1 MQVDSCSRPELM
13 VGANPA
19 AMQVVTPNNSFNSIG
34 TGTPPSLNVHS
45 FLIAQSLGRSN
56 GPTIG
61 KSDQAIKILR
71 FHCHATTDDVG
82 MVLTMS

>member
-45 FLIAQSLGRSN
+45 FLTAQSLGRSN

-61 KSDQAIKILR
+61 KSDEAFEIVR
-71 FHCHATTDDVG
+71 FHSDARTG
-82 MVLTMS
+82 EGRMVLAMA

>member
-1 MQVDSCSRPELM
+1 M
-13 VGANPA
+13 VSSNPA

-61 KSDQAIKILR
+61 KGDQSVKILR
-71 FHCHATTDDVG
+71 FHCHATTDVVG